1 LVCFVLLHP
10 EWVTDNKRIVCRI
23 LPKPAF
29 SLPANR
35 RQRKTTEDNGRQR
48 KTTEAGYQSITRFF
62 FSLRFRLRV
71 LHAA

>member
-35 RQRKTTEDNGRQR
+35 RQRKTT
-48 KTTEAGYQSITRFF
+48 KTGYQFFTSFF
-62 FSLRFRLRV
+62 FSLRFRLHV
-71 LHAA
+71 FPAPQNKI